1 MSFIT
6 SRLGVAGR
14 LVILV
19 LTALAGLLAVD
30 VLALKEAERHV
41 MAVKIDQV
49 HQQSQV
55 AVSVVAQYQA
65 LAESGSLTKSQ
76 AQARAVE
83 ALERLRYDGENY
95 FWALT
100 ADHKMRAHGSNRA
113 LRGQNM
119 AEVADSD
126 GVYMWREMVTNL
138 EGNSYGV
145 VRYRWPAAGAP
156 QDSEPFDK
164 LSVVVMYEP
173 WGWII
178 GTGVYLHDV
187 DEALADLRMQL
198 AWMLVGIALVTA
210 IVAAALGWSIL
221 RPISKLTRRMDALT
235 AGDTDSPVPYGTDRT
250 TFGQISASVESFR
263 MSLIE
268 SGNMRAQEEAR
279 KEAERARAEKEAD
292 DARERLLAEERA
304 EHEAATKQR
313 ALEDKARVER
323 EALEEDARREREA
336 LAQEQKMIVATLA
349 EALNAF
355 AKGDLTVRIS
365 TPFPLAYERLRENF
379 NQTVAGLES
388 VMDHVAKSGEQV
400 GASSSEISTAA
411 TDIAKQTEQ
420 VSAAIEGTSA
430 AVTELT
436 SAAKM
441 ASAAASDANALM
453 VQTQQNANKSW
464 TVTKSAVGTMGK
476 INESSNAISKV
487 VDLIEAIAFQ
497 TNLLA
502 LNAGVEAARA
512 GENGRGFAVVAMEV
526 RALAQRS
533 SDAVQEINGFIVE
546 SRADVE
552 AGVKEVSAAGEAI
565 EGVIAQITEASQQ
578 MAQIVQTVTEQS
590 IALSDIETAV
600 SDIDRAM
607 QRNAAAFEETAS
619 VGIELANE
627 AQRLNDL
634 MAGFK
639 LEKVARP
646 DPTADTKAA

>member
-1 MSFIT
+1 
-6 SRLGVAGR
+6 
-14 LVILV
+14 
-19 LTALAGLLAVD
+19 LAVK
-30 VLALKEAERHV
+30 VVERQVMALK
-41 MAVKIDQV
+41 INQV
-49 HQQSQV
+49 HQQSQI

-65 LAESGSLTKSQ
+65 LAESGSLTNSQ
-76 AQARAVE
+76 AQARAAE

-100 ADHKMRAHGSNRA
+100 SDHTLRAHGSNRA

-119 AEVADSD
+119 AEVADTD
-126 GVYMWREMVTNL
+126 GVYMYREMVTNL

-145 VRYRWPAAGAP
+145 VRYRWPAAGAE

-178 GTGVYLHDV
+178 GTGIYLDDV
-187 DEALADLRMQL
+187 DEALADLRTQL
-198 AWMLVGIALVTA
+198 AWISAAIAL
-210 IVAAALGWSIL
+210 IMGLVASVLGWSIV
-221 RPISKLTRRMDALT
+221 RPISRLTGRMDALT
-235 AGDTDSPVPYGTDRT
+235 AGDTESPVPYGTDKT
-250 TFGQISASVESFR
+250 TFGKISAAVESFR

-268 SGNMRAQEEAR
+268 SNNMRAQEIAR
-279 KEAERARAEKEAD
+279 QQEVRARDEKQAD
-292 DARERLLAEERA
+292 DARERALAEERA
-304 EHEAATKQR
+304 KHEAAAHKR
-313 ALEDKARVER
+313 ALEDKARAESEAMEEEARQER
-323 EALEEDARREREA
+323 EAR
-336 LAQEQKMIVATLA
+336 AQEQQKIFSTLA
-349 EALNAF
+349 DALTAF
-355 AKGDLTVRIS
+355 AQGDLKVRIS
-365 TPFPLAYERLRENF
+365 TPFPDAYESLRENF
-379 NQTVAGLES
+379 NRTVAGLES
-388 VMDHVAKSGEQV
+388 VMDQVAKSGEQV

-436 SAAKM
+436 SSAKM

-453 VQTQQNANKSW
+453 VLTQQNANKSR

-476 INESSNAISKV
+476 INDSSNAISKV

-565 EGVIAQITEASQQ
+565 EGVIAQITEASAQ

-590 IALSDIETAV
+590 VALCDIEAAV

-619 VGIELANE
+619 VGIELSNE
-627 AQRLNDL
+627 AQRLNEL

-639 LEKVARP
+639 LEKVARR
-646 DPTADTKAA
+646 DPKADTKAA